1 MQKTA
6 EEKLKRGLD
15 KSIVEK
21 ISKIKKEPAWMTEVR
36 LKALEVFYKK
46 AIPLWGPDLDKLKFN
61 TIRYYIRAVTKAVRS
76 WKDLPNEIRQTYE
89 EIGIPEAERD
99 FLAGV
104 TAQYESEVMY
114 KSLKKGLEKK
124 GIIFTDTDAALRNYP
139 SLFRKYFTRLV
150 SIDDNKFAALNT
162 AVWSGGSF
170 LYIPRDVEL
179 ELPLQAYFRINS
191 EGMGQFERTIII
203 AEKGSKVHYIEGCS
217 APIYSQASLHAAVV
231 EVFVGQNA
239 RVQYTTIQNWS
250 KNVYNLVTKR
260 ARVEKK
266 GLMQWVDGNLGSYK
280 TMKYPACILAGE
292 GAKGEMLSLAY
303 ASDNQELDTGA
314 KMIHLAKNTTSRI
327 VSKSISKQSGRSSYR
342 GLIKINKGAV
352 NAHGSADCS
361 ALVLNKNSRSDTYP
375 TIVSYEEQSIIEHE
389 AKVSEL
395 SSEQLVYLMS
405 RGISKTRAESLIVN
419 GFIEPI
425 VKKLPLEYAVEINR
439 LITNELV
446 GEVG

>member
-1 MQKTA
+1 MQNARK
-6 EEKLKRGLD
+6 EKFKRGLD
-15 KSIVEK
+15 TSIVEK
-21 ISKIKKEPAWMTEVR
+21 ISKIKKEPVWMTEIR
-36 LKALEVFYKK
+36 LKALEIFYKK
-46 AIPLWGPDLDKLKFN
+46 AMPQWGPDLSKLKFN
-61 TIRYYIRAVTKAVRS
+61 TIRYYVRTVTKGVNS
-76 WKDLPNEIRQTYE
+76 WKDLPYEIRQTYE
-89 EIGIPEAERD
+89 KIGIPEAERN

-124 GIIFTDTDAALRNYP
+124 GIIFTDTDTALKNYP
-139 SLFRKYFTRLV
+139 ELFRKYFTRLINV
-150 SIDDNKFAALNT
+150 DDNKFAALNT

-170 LYIPRDVEL
+170 LYIPENVEL
-179 ELPLQAYFRINS
+179 SLPLQAYFRINS

-217 APIYSQASLHAAVV
+217 APIYSEASLHAAVV
-231 EVFVGQNA
+231 EVFVGESA

-260 ARVEKK
+260 AYVGKK

-303 ASDNQELDTGA
+303 ASQNQELDTGA

-342 GLIKINKGAV
+342 GLIKIDKGAI
-352 NAHGSADCS
+352 NARGSADCS
-361 ALVLNKNSRSDTYP
+361 ALVLSKNSRSDTYP
-375 TIVSYEEQSIIEHE
+375 TIISHEEQSIIEHE

-395 SSEQLVYLMS
+395 SNEQLVYLMS
-405 RGISKTRAESLIVN
+405 RGINKVRAESLIVN

-425 VKKLPLEYAVEINR
+425 VKELPLEYAVEINR
-439 LITNELV
+439 LITNELAGGV
-446 GEVG
+446 G